1 MVWITYIVCF
11 PQFPH
16 SNWEKIIQISWTLYS
31 NYKTVGQ
38 LNCHTTELS
47 NYRSDPDLHNIR
59 NAQFQNQVNFVPS
72 NWWLY
77 DVIVFTSPWHQSNAH
92 DTESNTASGID
103 RLPWLK
109 LISVEI
115 RLHLVFRLTL
125 HRDVAPMQISSRVAS
140 QQRLRKP
147 ARPTCNLYA

>member
-1 MVWITYIVCF
+1 MTYIVCF
-11 PQFPH
+11 PQFPN
-16 SNWEKIIQISWTLYS
+16 SNWENIIQISWTLYC

-38 LNCHTTELS
+38 LNCQTKELWI
-47 NYRSDPDLHNIR
+47 YRSDPDLHNTR
-59 NAQFQNQVNFVPS
+59 NEQFQNQVNFVPS

-125 HRDVAPMQISSRVAS
+125 HRDVAPIQIITKYQAEWHLNRDYE
-140 QQRLRKP
+140 
-147 ARPTCNLYA
+147 NLL